1 MITINIAKDEL
12 AKQLFPSLIEE
23 QYVNLTREIISYVK
37 LESQKKSAFNKIK
50 ESDNKTIKAHSA
62 KEYKALVNRI
72 DILSRVLNILR
83 DMLDNN
89 INLDVIEN
97 ANIVLSKIYSDE
109 QIDLIQSYINMRK
122 SIYKF
127 IEYMGYLLIKKE
139 LLTNMDNIA
148 FMISLKALKVFD
160 LDNIL
165 LNQKDLGEITKL
177 MNTVSKFIQN
187 REIDLISLRE
197 IMVLNDNP
205 DYFSIIDAL
214 NNNYVKTISPN
225 SK

>member
-1 MITINIAKDEL
+1 
-12 AKQLFPSLIEE
+12 
-23 QYVNLTREIISYVK
+23 
-37 LESQKKSAFNKIK
+37 
-50 ESDNKTIKAHSA
+50 
-62 KEYKALVNRI
+62 
-72 DILSRVLNILR
+72 
-83 DMLDNN
+83 MLDNN